1 MGNPI
6 SQTDREFIWISLAD
20 AFSNGE
26 INNHSEINDLK
37 KFNRSEIKN
46 IFFREVS
53 IACGHNL
60 LVVTPIFW
68 DGFDQEWVKNE
79 IKNILYRKNK
89 SFPYRIFYELKII
102 FFRLFFRNIW
112 RDVDNKLNS
121 P

>member
-46 IFFREVS
+46 IFLERYQS
-53 IACGHNL
+53 PA
-60 LVVTPIFW
+60 VTIYW
-68 DGFDQEWVKNE
+68 
-79 IKNILYRKNK
+79 
-89 SFPYRIFYELKII
+89 
-102 FFRLFFRNIW
+102 
-112 RDVDNKLNS
+112 
-121 P
+121 